1 MAIKTKSLRDRRP
14 KTEPVEVETD
24 KGNVVKFL
32 SPLSKKARGGM
43 EALEL
48 MTSAESRE
56 DVANI
61 FKALAENG
69 IEDMDTIIEDDD
81 PTLGDLLEV
90 IKAVSEEFEKQQGS
104 SLDGYLEYR
113 DMGLLHPTILLY
125 RCSPSYSMKSLPNL
139 HFQFSWHPAPDLD

>member
-1 MAIKTKSLRDRRP
+1 MAIKTKALRDRRP
-14 KTEPVEVETD
+14 KTEPVKVETD
-24 KGNVVKFL
+24 AGNVVKFL

-90 IKAVSEEFEKQQGS
+90 IKAVSEEFEKQSGS
-104 SLDGYLEYR
+104 TLGES
-113 DMGLLHPTILLY
+113 
-125 RCSPSYSMKSLPNL
+125 K
-139 HFQFSWHPAPDLD
+139 A